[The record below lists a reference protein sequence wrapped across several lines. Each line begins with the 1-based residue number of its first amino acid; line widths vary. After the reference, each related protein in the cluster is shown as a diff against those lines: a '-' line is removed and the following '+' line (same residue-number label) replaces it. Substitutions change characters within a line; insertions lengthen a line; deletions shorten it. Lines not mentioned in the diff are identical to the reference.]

1 MKFELNENIYTL
13 KYNLS
18 SRIKLSEIFETEEDM
33 LQLIQEQDFESLILF
48 VLHCIQENIT
58 EEKFLSSFPRVLE
71 TRQGFFEMA
80 IKTIKEAVNPFDID
94 TPNKDS
100 KGVRKS
106 VKTDYRA
113 LILEVMSKG
122 FTQKE
127 VLNMTTWDINLIF
140 EADYRKL
147 ERETIHTNALVNTM
161 IGLMGGKEKFDL
173 LGREVKT
180 EDLEEKYSTEIEAL
194 DLLNKIK
201 GE

>member
-1 MKFELNENIYTL
+1 MKFELNEKIYTL

-173 LGREVKT
+173 LGREVKA